1 MPKHVF
7 QKGNKGGGRHK
18 GVPNK
23 INTDLK
29 EMVLGALSDV
39 GGQQYLA
46 RQAHENPKAFLAL
59 VGKVFPSTII
69 DNSTNNTLQ
78 VNMSEIVKKA
88 LMDSDRMYKELQALK
103 AGQTPAPLAIEATYT
118 EMQPIEMQGE
128 IEGAVY
134 SNPAIESHD
143 MVAGLMY
150 VDGVTLKGEM

>member
-29 EMVLGALSDV
+29 KMVLGALSDV

-78 VNMSEIVKKA
+78 VNMSEVVKKA
-88 LMDSDRMYKELQALK
+88 LMDSDRMYKELAALK
-103 AGQTPAPLAIEATYT
+103 AGTQPLMTDA
-118 EMQPIEMQGE
+118 QPIDKPQET
-128 IEGAVY
+128 
-134 SNPAIESHD
+134 HD
-143 MVAGLMY
+143 TPHDGDAMVY